1 MKPNSKPRKISNGTG
16 PYILSPKNDFVFR
29 LLFGEEGNED
39 LLASLLG
46 SILDEE
52 IKEVKIKNPYILKKY
67 LEDKEVILDIK
78 ALVSSDTYVNV
89 EMQLCSSPGLPARA
103 LYYWAKLF
111 SSQLHKGEDYSSLKK
126 TISIVILDD
135 TYCDSDDFHTWSGLH
150 DCRQKIVISD
160 LIEVHFLELPKLH
173 NLSGQDTD
181 NDCIQWMKFFNA
193 KTKEELIMLSE
204 ASPSIKK
211 ATNLLMSM
219 SMDEETRQ
227 KYEEREE
234 YLFERKM
241 MLQLAEKAGME
252 KGIEIGR
259 EEGKVEG
266 REEGIEIGIEK
277 GKVEG
282 REEGIEIGIEKGK
295 VEGRE
300 EGREEGMA
308 IAGRKVA
315 INLVALGMDDDT
327 ISKVTGLSQEE
338 VKKLREQ

>member
-1 MKPNSKPRKISNGTG
+1 
-16 PYILSPKNDFVFR
+16 
-29 LLFGEEGNED
+29 
-39 LLASLLG
+39 
-46 SILDEE
+46 
-52 IKEVKIKNPYILKKY
+52 
-67 LEDKEVILDIK
+67 
-78 ALVSSDTYVNV
+78 
-89 EMQLCSSPGLPARA
+89 
-103 LYYWAKLF
+103 
-111 SSQLHKGEDYSSLKK
+111 
-126 TISIVILDD
+126 
-135 TYCDSDDFHTWSGLH
+135 
-150 DCRQKIVISD
+150 
-160 LIEVHFLELPKLH
+160 
-173 NLSGQDTD
+173 
-181 NDCIQWMKFFNA
+181 
-193 KTKEELIMLSE
+193 MLSE

-259 EEGKVEG
+259 EKGKEEGIEIG

-300 EGREEGMA
+300 EGREEGIA

-315 INLVALGMDDDT
+315 QNLVALGMDDDT
-327 ISKVTGLSQEE
+327 ISKVTGLPQEE

>member
-1 MKPNSKPRKISNGTG
+1 MKQNNQPRKISKGTE
-16 PYILSPKNDFVFR
+16 PYILSPKKDFVLR
-29 LLFGEEGNED
+29 ILFGEEGNED

-52 IKEVKIKNPYILKKY
+52 IRDVKIKNPYILKKY

-89 EMQLCSSPGLPARA
+89 EMQLCNTPGLPARA

-181 NDCIQWMKFFNA
+181 NDCIKWMKFFNA

-211 ATNLLMSM
+211 ATNLLMSV

-259 EEGKVEG
+259 E
-266 REEGIEIGIEK
+266 K

-282 REEGIEIGIEKGK
+282 REEGIELGIENGK

-308 IAGRKVA
+308 IAGRIVA

-327 ISKVTGLSQEE
+327 ISKVTGLPQEE

>member
-39 LLASLLG
+39 LLASLLA
-46 SILDEE
+46 SILDKE
-52 IKEVKIKNPYILKKY
+52 IKDIKIKNSYILKKY

-89 EMQLCSSPGLPARA
+89 EMQLYSSPGFTARA

-111 SSQLHKGEDYSSLKK
+111 SSQLHQGEDYSSLKK

-150 DCRQKIVISD
+150 DCRQKKVISS

-173 NLSGQDTD
+173 NLSCQDTD

-259 EEGKVEG
+259 EEG
-266 REEGIEIGIEK
+266 IEIGIEK

-282 REEGIEIGIEKGK
+282 REEGK
-295 VEGRE
+295 
-300 EGREEGMA
+300 EEGMA

>member
-1 MKPNSKPRKISNGTG
+1 
-16 PYILSPKNDFVFR
+16 
-29 LLFGEEGNED
+29 
-39 LLASLLG
+39 
-46 SILDEE
+46 
-52 IKEVKIKNPYILKKY
+52 
-67 LEDKEVILDIK
+67 
-78 ALVSSDTYVNV
+78 
-89 EMQLCSSPGLPARA
+89 
-103 LYYWAKLF
+103 
-111 SSQLHKGEDYSSLKK
+111 
-126 TISIVILDD
+126 
-135 TYCDSDDFHTWSGLH
+135 
-150 DCRQKIVISD
+150 
-160 LIEVHFLELPKLH
+160 
-173 NLSGQDTD
+173 
-181 NDCIQWMKFFNA
+181 MKFFNA

-211 ATNLLMSM
+211 ATNLLMSV

-252 KGIEIGR
+252 KGIEIG
-259 EEGKVEG
+259 
-266 REEGIEIGIEK
+266 IEK

-295 VEGRE
+295 IEGRE
-300 EGREEGMA
+300 EGRAEGMA

-327 ISKVTGLSQEE
+327 ISKVTGLPQEE

>member
-1 MKPNSKPRKISNGTG
+1 VN
-16 PYILSPKNDFVFR
+16 
-29 LLFGEEGNED
+29 
-39 LLASLLG
+39 
-46 SILDEE
+46 
-52 IKEVKIKNPYILKKY
+52 
-67 LEDKEVILDIK
+67 
-78 ALVSSDTYVNV
+78 SDTYVNV

-111 SSQLHKGEDYSSLKK
+111 SSQLHPGEDYSSLKK

-135 TYCDSDDFHTWSGLH
+135 TYCDSDDFHTRSGLH

-181 NDCIQWMKFFNA
+181 NDCIKWMKFFNA

-241 MLQLAEKAGME
+241 MLQFAEKAGIE
-252 KGIEIGR
+252 KGIKIGR
-259 EEGKVEG
+259 EEGK
-266 REEGIEIGIEK
+266 EEGIEIGIEK
-277 GKVEG
+277 GKEKG

-300 EGREEGMA
+300 EGREEGMT

-315 INLVALGMDDDT
+315 INLVALGLDDDT
-327 ISKVTGLSQEE
+327 ISKVTGLPQEE

>member
-1 MKPNSKPRKISNGTG
+1 
-16 PYILSPKNDFVFR
+16 
-29 LLFGEEGNED
+29 
-39 LLASLLG
+39 
-46 SILDEE
+46 
-52 IKEVKIKNPYILKKY
+52 
-67 LEDKEVILDIK
+67 
-78 ALVSSDTYVNV
+78 
-89 EMQLCSSPGLPARA
+89 
-103 LYYWAKLF
+103 
-111 SSQLHKGEDYSSLKK
+111 
-126 TISIVILDD
+126 
-135 TYCDSDDFHTWSGLH
+135 

-181 NDCIQWMKFFNA
+181 NDCIKWMKFFNER
-193 KTKEELIMLSE
+193 TKEELIMLSE

-252 KGIEIGR
+252 KG
-259 EEGKVEG
+259 
-266 REEGIEIGIEK
+266 
-277 GKVEG
+277 
-282 REEGIEIGIEKGK
+282 
-295 VEGRE
+295 
-300 EGREEGMA
+300 MA

-338 VKKLREQ
+338 IKKLREQ

>member
-1 MKPNSKPRKISNGTG
+1 
-16 PYILSPKNDFVFR
+16 
-29 LLFGEEGNED
+29 
-39 LLASLLG
+39 
-46 SILDEE
+46 
-52 IKEVKIKNPYILKKY
+52 
-67 LEDKEVILDIK
+67 
-78 ALVSSDTYVNV
+78 
-89 EMQLCSSPGLPARA
+89 
-103 LYYWAKLF
+103 
-111 SSQLHKGEDYSSLKK
+111 
-126 TISIVILDD
+126 
-135 TYCDSDDFHTWSGLH
+135 
-150 DCRQKIVISD
+150 
-160 LIEVHFLELPKLH
+160 
-173 NLSGQDTD
+173 
-181 NDCIQWMKFFNA
+181 
-193 KTKEELIMLSE
+193 MLSE

-259 EEGKVEG
+259 E
-266 REEGIEIGIEK
+266 K

-282 REEGIEIGIEKGK
+282 K
-295 VEGRE
+295 
-300 EGREEGMA
+300 EEGMA

-327 ISKVTGLSQEE
+327 ISKVTGLPQEE

>member
-1 MKPNSKPRKISNGTG
+1 
-16 PYILSPKNDFVFR
+16 
-29 LLFGEEGNED
+29 
-39 LLASLLG
+39 
-46 SILDEE
+46 
-52 IKEVKIKNPYILKKY
+52 
-67 LEDKEVILDIK
+67 
-78 ALVSSDTYVNV
+78 
-89 EMQLCSSPGLPARA
+89 
-103 LYYWAKLF
+103 
-111 SSQLHKGEDYSSLKK
+111 
-126 TISIVILDD
+126 
-135 TYCDSDDFHTWSGLH
+135 
-150 DCRQKIVISD
+150 
-160 LIEVHFLELPKLH
+160 
-173 NLSGQDTD
+173 
-181 NDCIQWMKFFNA
+181 
-193 KTKEELIMLSE
+193 MLSE

-219 SMDEETRQ
+219 STDEETRQ

-259 EEGKVEG
+259 E
-266 REEGIEIGIEK
+266 K

-282 REEGIEIGIEKGK
+282 K
-295 VEGRE
+295 
-300 EGREEGMA
+300 EEGMA

>member
-1 MKPNSKPRKISNGTG
+1 
-16 PYILSPKNDFVFR
+16 
-29 LLFGEEGNED
+29 
-39 LLASLLG
+39 
-46 SILDEE
+46 
-52 IKEVKIKNPYILKKY
+52 
-67 LEDKEVILDIK
+67 
-78 ALVSSDTYVNV
+78 
-89 EMQLCSSPGLPARA
+89 
-103 LYYWAKLF
+103 
-111 SSQLHKGEDYSSLKK
+111 
-126 TISIVILDD
+126 
-135 TYCDSDDFHTWSGLH
+135 
-150 DCRQKIVISD
+150 
-160 LIEVHFLELPKLH
+160 
-173 NLSGQDTD
+173 
-181 NDCIQWMKFFNA
+181 
-193 KTKEELIMLSE
+193 MLSE

-266 REEGIEIGIEK
+266 REEGIEIGREK

-282 REEGIEIGIEKGK
+282 REEGIEIGIKKGK
-295 VEGRE
+295 VEGK
-300 EGREEGMA
+300 EEGMA

>member
-1 MKPNSKPRKISNGTG
+1 M
-16 PYILSPKNDFVFR
+16 
-29 LLFGEEGNED
+29 
-39 LLASLLG
+39 
-46 SILDEE
+46 
-52 IKEVKIKNPYILKKY
+52 
-67 LEDKEVILDIK
+67 
-78 ALVSSDTYVNV
+78 SSDTYVNV
-89 EMQLCSSPGLPARA
+89 EMQLCNSPGLPARA
-103 LYYWAKLF
+103 LYYWARLF
-111 SSQLHKGEDYSSLKK
+111 SSQLHQGEDYSSLKK

-181 NDCIQWMKFFNA
+181 NDCIKWMKFFNA

-241 MLQLAEKAGME
+241 MLQFAEKAGIE

-259 EEGKVEG
+259 EEGK
-266 REEGIEIGIEK
+266 
-277 GKVEG
+277 
-282 REEGIEIGIEKGK
+282 
-295 VEGRE
+295 
-300 EGREEGMA
+300 EEGMA

-338 VKKLREQ
+338 VKKLRDQ

>member
-1 MKPNSKPRKISNGTG
+1 
-16 PYILSPKNDFVFR
+16 
-29 LLFGEEGNED
+29 
-39 LLASLLG
+39 
-46 SILDEE
+46 
-52 IKEVKIKNPYILKKY
+52 
-67 LEDKEVILDIK
+67 
-78 ALVSSDTYVNV
+78 
-89 EMQLCSSPGLPARA
+89 
-103 LYYWAKLF
+103 
-111 SSQLHKGEDYSSLKK
+111 
-126 TISIVILDD
+126 
-135 TYCDSDDFHTWSGLH
+135 
-150 DCRQKIVISD
+150 
-160 LIEVHFLELPKLH
+160 
-173 NLSGQDTD
+173 
-181 NDCIQWMKFFNA
+181 
-193 KTKEELIMLSE
+193 MLSE

-252 KGIEIGR
+252 KGIKIGR
-259 EEGKVEG
+259 EEGIEIGIEKGKVKG

-282 REEGIEIGIEKGK
+282 REEGI
-295 VEGRE
+295 
-300 EGREEGMA
+300 A

-327 ISKVTGLSQEE
+327 ISKVTGLPQEE

>member
-1 MKPNSKPRKISNGTG
+1 
-16 PYILSPKNDFVFR
+16 
-29 LLFGEEGNED
+29 
-39 LLASLLG
+39 
-46 SILDEE
+46 
-52 IKEVKIKNPYILKKY
+52 
-67 LEDKEVILDIK
+67 
-78 ALVSSDTYVNV
+78 
-89 EMQLCSSPGLPARA
+89 
-103 LYYWAKLF
+103 
-111 SSQLHKGEDYSSLKK
+111 
-126 TISIVILDD
+126 
-135 TYCDSDDFHTWSGLH
+135 
-150 DCRQKIVISD
+150 
-160 LIEVHFLELPKLH
+160 
-173 NLSGQDTD
+173 
-181 NDCIQWMKFFNA
+181 
-193 KTKEELIMLSE
+193 MLSE

-266 REEGIEIGIEK
+266 
-277 GKVEG
+277 KV
-282 REEGIEIGIEKGK
+282 
-295 VEGRE
+295 

-315 INLVALGMDDDT
+315 QNLVALGMDDDT

>member
-1 MKPNSKPRKISNGTG
+1 
-16 PYILSPKNDFVFR
+16 
-29 LLFGEEGNED
+29 
-39 LLASLLG
+39 
-46 SILDEE
+46 
-52 IKEVKIKNPYILKKY
+52 
-67 LEDKEVILDIK
+67 
-78 ALVSSDTYVNV
+78 
-89 EMQLCSSPGLPARA
+89 
-103 LYYWAKLF
+103 
-111 SSQLHKGEDYSSLKK
+111 
-126 TISIVILDD
+126 
-135 TYCDSDDFHTWSGLH
+135 
-150 DCRQKIVISD
+150 
-160 LIEVHFLELPKLH
+160 
-173 NLSGQDTD
+173 
-181 NDCIQWMKFFNA
+181 
-193 KTKEELIMLSE
+193 MLSE

-241 MLQLAEKAGME
+241 MLQFAEKAGIE
-252 KGIEIGR
+252 KGIKIGR
-259 EEGKVEG
+259 EEGK
-266 REEGIEIGIEK
+266 EEGIEIGIEK
-277 GKVEG
+277 GKEKG

-315 INLVALGMDDDT
+315 INLVALGMDDET

>member
-1 MKPNSKPRKISNGTG
+1 
-16 PYILSPKNDFVFR
+16 
-29 LLFGEEGNED
+29 
-39 LLASLLG
+39 
-46 SILDEE
+46 
-52 IKEVKIKNPYILKKY
+52 
-67 LEDKEVILDIK
+67 
-78 ALVSSDTYVNV
+78 
-89 EMQLCSSPGLPARA
+89 
-103 LYYWAKLF
+103 
-111 SSQLHKGEDYSSLKK
+111 
-126 TISIVILDD
+126 
-135 TYCDSDDFHTWSGLH
+135 
-150 DCRQKIVISD
+150 
-160 LIEVHFLELPKLH
+160 
-173 NLSGQDTD
+173 
-181 NDCIQWMKFFNA
+181 MKFFNA

-259 EEGKVEG
+259 EEG
-266 REEGIEIGIEK
+266 IEIGIEK

-300 EGREEGMA
+300 EGMA

-315 INLVALGMDDDT
+315 QNLVALGMDDDT
-327 ISKVTGLSQEE
+327 ISKVTGLPQEE

>member
-1 MKPNSKPRKISNGTG
+1 
-16 PYILSPKNDFVFR
+16 
-29 LLFGEEGNED
+29 
-39 LLASLLG
+39 
-46 SILDEE
+46 
-52 IKEVKIKNPYILKKY
+52 
-67 LEDKEVILDIK
+67 
-78 ALVSSDTYVNV
+78 
-89 EMQLCSSPGLPARA
+89 
-103 LYYWAKLF
+103 
-111 SSQLHKGEDYSSLKK
+111 
-126 TISIVILDD
+126 
-135 TYCDSDDFHTWSGLH
+135 
-150 DCRQKIVISD
+150 
-160 LIEVHFLELPKLH
+160 
-173 NLSGQDTD
+173 
-181 NDCIQWMKFFNA
+181 
-193 KTKEELIMLSE
+193 MLSE

-259 EEGKVEG
+259 EKGKVKG

-282 REEGIEIGIEKGK
+282 REEGI
-295 VEGRE
+295 
-300 EGREEGMA
+300 A

-327 ISKVTGLSQEE
+327 ISTVTGLPQEE

>member
-1 MKPNSKPRKISNGTG
+1 
-16 PYILSPKNDFVFR
+16 
-29 LLFGEEGNED
+29 
-39 LLASLLG
+39 
-46 SILDEE
+46 
-52 IKEVKIKNPYILKKY
+52 
-67 LEDKEVILDIK
+67 
-78 ALVSSDTYVNV
+78 
-89 EMQLCSSPGLPARA
+89 
-103 LYYWAKLF
+103 
-111 SSQLHKGEDYSSLKK
+111 
-126 TISIVILDD
+126 
-135 TYCDSDDFHTWSGLH
+135 
-150 DCRQKIVISD
+150 
-160 LIEVHFLELPKLH
+160 
-173 NLSGQDTD
+173 
-181 NDCIQWMKFFNA
+181 
-193 KTKEELIMLSE
+193 MLSE

-241 MLQLAEKAGME
+241 MLQFAEKAGME

-282 REEGIEIGIEKGK
+282 REEGIEIGIKKGK
-295 VEGRE
+295 VEGK
-300 EGREEGMA
+300 EEGMA

>member
-1 MKPNSKPRKISNGTG
+1 
-16 PYILSPKNDFVFR
+16 
-29 LLFGEEGNED
+29 
-39 LLASLLG
+39 
-46 SILDEE
+46 
-52 IKEVKIKNPYILKKY
+52 
-67 LEDKEVILDIK
+67 
-78 ALVSSDTYVNV
+78 
-89 EMQLCSSPGLPARA
+89 
-103 LYYWAKLF
+103 
-111 SSQLHKGEDYSSLKK
+111 
-126 TISIVILDD
+126 
-135 TYCDSDDFHTWSGLH
+135 
-150 DCRQKIVISD
+150 
-160 LIEVHFLELPKLH
+160 
-173 NLSGQDTD
+173 
-181 NDCIQWMKFFNA
+181 
-193 KTKEELIMLSE
+193 MLSE

-241 MLQLAEKAGME
+241 MLQFAEKAGME

-259 EEGKVEG
+259 EEG

-300 EGREEGMA
+300 EGKEEGMA